1 VILLTVSEHPEVQE
15 IRAPQPP
22 DREPV
27 QATEAVTESFPFPS
41 FSITQE
47 QPQAQYT
54 TVNINELSA
63 GLGLPAA
70 KADSTDDM
78 SATASYKSQAPQ
90 AHPGALYGKLIG
102 RALDEALTAKGLAEM
117 LQDQDT
123 NKSLKALA
131 PAPTFPTASLPQH
144 DSKLSV
150 AEPRTRHISRADPS
164 TRHRV
169 SIPVPTETASPSKVL
184 SAIQHQH
191 RRSSTS
197 SASYRQHTRVPSN
210 NRRRASRVKRIDQG
224 PMPSAADIYPDDA
237 RWTPA
242 APIYEACGYVSYYQE
257 PIEQLRVVSGNL
269 FNWSSPAEAY
279 KPEPAPTAADIDA
292 ADIDVI
298 TLMSDLPEP
307 LLDKITRLGNS
318 QDPSN
323 STAFTLPYDERPLTP
338 AQEDGSRYG
347 IKLYGLAY
355 GDQWEPPKVGSFEKL
370 EPFRVRPRDHGG
382 WGGREWAM
390 RKAWNA

>member
-1 VILLTVSEHPEVQE
+1 MFLLTVSEHPEVQE

-22 DREPV
+22 DPEPG
-27 QATEAVTESFPFPS
+27 QITELVTESIPFPS
-41 FSITQE
+41 FSISQE
-47 QPQAQYT
+47 HPQAQYT

-63 GLGLPAA
+63 SLGLPAA

-117 LQDQDT
+117 LQNQDM
-123 NKSLKALA
+123 NKSLEALA
-131 PAPTFPTASLPQH
+131 PAPTFPTASLPQQN
-144 DSKLSV
+144 SKLSV
-150 AEPRTRHISRADPS
+150 AQPSTRHIPRAELS
-164 TRHRV
+164 NRHRV
-169 SIPVPTETASPSKVL
+169 SIPVPTETASPSKAL

-191 RRSSTS
+191 RRSSAS
-197 SASYRQHTRVPSN
+197 SASYRQHTRVSSN

-237 RWTPA
+237 HWTPA
-242 APIYEACGYVSYYQE
+242 APIYEACGYVSYHQE
-257 PIEQLRVVSGNL
+257 PIEQPRVTFGNL
-269 FNWSSPAEAY
+269 FNWPSPAEAY

-298 TLMSDLPEP
+298 TLMSELPEAALNILP
-307 LLDKITRLGNS
+307 RLGNS
-318 QDPSN
+318 QDSRI
-323 STAFTLPYDERPLTP
+323 STAFYDDRPLTP

-347 IKLYGLAY
+347 IRLYGLAY

-390 RKAWNA
+390 KRAWDA